1 LNQTYF
7 PLYWT
12 DKLFSIN
19 TGAVMGGKGCNSL
32 IRAEKILTYSVCRC
46 SEFYGAPA
54 EFQYPKSSLLNLLN
68 VMVDCGFLTKSD
80 RNQYSLGIK
89 NYELGCQALHRKIFL
104 RSLNARCRNSR
115 KKVGWSVI

>member
-32 IRAEKILTYSVCRC
+32 IRAEKILTYIAYV
-46 SEFYGAPA
+46 GAA
-54 EFQYPKSSLLNLLN
+54 SFMELLREFQYPKSSLLNLLN

-104 RSLNARCRNSR
+104 R
-115 KKVGWSVI
+115 